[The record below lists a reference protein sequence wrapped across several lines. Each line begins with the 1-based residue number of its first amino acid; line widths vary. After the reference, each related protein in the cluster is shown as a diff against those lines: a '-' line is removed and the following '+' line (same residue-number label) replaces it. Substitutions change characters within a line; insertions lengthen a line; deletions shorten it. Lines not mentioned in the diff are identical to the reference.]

1 MNSTL
6 HLGDGL
12 RDDLIRVFCY
22 VGLPFIAYFLYVDW
36 TYNRYLEEYRN
47 SQKQEVQTA
56 NEKITSTLIELRTLT
71 EALRMKI
78 LATPEDSLSI
88 QTTLKAGQLLSQ
100 RYAIPTIQNISYYKL
115 SHPQAVITPTLI
127 APLNKVPRVFRK
139 PAKALEAL
147 TYQNNALVGTLP
159 VLDKNK
165 RLKGV
170 IEVKEVP
177 SLDLQKIIGADHFK
191 TLEFPQLFEI
201 DGAKFIQKKP
211 LEFIYKSPLSYLTYL
226 NSYASH
232 FWLLVFA
239 VLLGGP
245 LVFFSGRI
253 AKKRV
258 GFVYGS
264 QISQLNAEL
273 ESLNTHQS
281 SLEVD
286 NSFLRHII
294 QRSKELAGVIHKVVT
309 HIGASYGG
317 SNKVLMSEVEKLAQA
332 LSSGLWPN
340 LQRKP
345 LILGDIL
352 NEVKMHFANQIQN
365 LNLKWNVTELQDL
378 TIVGDP
384 LFAKIVL
391 LNAIGVPL
399 YSTPKNGALLIS
411 VMSKNGFAHIEVRDN
426 RYSLTN
432 AGKQYLKIPLEFF
445 VEAKQLRQLC
455 IQNGVGYESYETKGG
470 GFITKVSF
478 ALEPDEIAKGNVISF
493 PR

>member
-1 MNSTL
+1 MTSTL

-12 RDDLIRVFCY
+12 KGDLIRVFCY
-22 VGLPFIAYFLYVDW
+22 VGLPFVAYFLYVDW
-36 TYNRYLEEYRN
+36 TYNRYLEGYRN
-47 SQKQEVQTA
+47 TQKQEVQIA
-56 NEKITSTLIELRTLT
+56 NEKITETLTKLRTLT

-78 LATPEDSLSI
+78 LATPEDYLSI
-88 QTTLKAGQLLSQ
+88 QVTLKAGQLLSE

-127 APLNKVPRVFRK
+127 GSLNKVPQAFHK
-139 PAKALEAL
+139 PVKTLEAL

-159 VLDKNK
+159 VLDKNN
-165 RLKGV
+165 RLKGIV
-170 IEVKEVP
+170 EVKVP
-177 SLDLQKIIGADHFK
+177 SLDIQKIIGVDDFK
-191 TLEFPQLFEI
+191 TLEFPQLFEV
-201 DGAKFIQKKP
+201 DGTKLIQNKP
-211 LEFIYKSPLSYLTYL
+211 LEFTYKSPLSYLAYL
-226 NSYASH
+226 KSHASY

-245 LVFFSGRI
+245 LVFFSGRL

-264 QISQLNAEL
+264 QINQLNTEL

-281 SLEVD
+281 SLELN

-309 HIGASYGG
+309 HIEPSYGG
-317 SNKVLMSEVEKLAQA
+317 SNRVLMSEVEKLAQA

-345 LILGDIL
+345 LVLGNILD
-352 NEVKMHFANQIQN
+352 EVKMHFANQIQK
-365 LNLKWNVTELQDL
+365 LNLKWNVTGLQNL

-399 YSTPKNGALLIS
+399 FSTPKNGALLIS

-432 AGKQYLKIPLEFF
+432 TGKRYLKIPLEFF

-455 IQNGVGYESYETKGG
+455 IQNGVGYESYETKEGE
-470 GFITKVSF
+470 FITKVSF
-478 ALEPDEIAKGNVISF
+478 ALEPDKIAKGNVISL

>member
-22 VGLPFIAYFLYVDW
+22 VGLPFVVYFLYVDW

-47 SQKQEVQTA
+47 TQKQEVQTA
-56 NEKITSTLIELRTLT
+56 KEKITSTLIELRTLT

-115 SHPQAVITPTLI
+115 SHPQAVITSTLI
-127 APLNKVPRVFRK
+127 APLNKVPQAFRK
-139 PAKALEAL
+139 PAKTLEAL

-159 VLDKNK
+159 VLDKNN

-170 IEVKEVP
+170 VEVKVP
-177 SLDLQKIIGADHFK
+177 SLDIQKIIGAEHFK
-191 TLEFPQLFEI
+191 TLEFPQLFEA
-201 DGAKFIQKKP
+201 DGTKLIQKKP
-211 LEFIYKSPLSYLTYL
+211 LEFTYKSPLSYLTYL
-226 NSYASH
+226 NSYVSH
-232 FWLLVFA
+232 FWLLAFA
-239 VLLGGP
+239 VFIGGP

-258 GFVYGS
+258 GFAHGS
-264 QISQLNAEL
+264 QISQLNAKL
-273 ESLNTHQS
+273 ETLNTHRS

-309 HIGASYGG
+309 HIEPSYSG
-317 SNKVLMSEVEKLAQA
+317 SNRVLMSEVEKLAQA

-340 LQRKP
+340 LQRPP

-352 NEVKMHFANQIQN
+352 DEVKMHFANQIQK
-365 LNLKWNVTELQDL
+365 LNLKWNVTGLQDL

-399 YSTPKNGALLIS
+399 CSTPKSGALLIS
-411 VMSKNGFAHIEVRDN
+411 ITSKNGFAHIEVRDN

-432 AGKQYLKIPLEFF
+432 TGKQYLKFPLEFF

-455 IQNGVGYESYETKGG
+455 IQNGVGYESYKTKEGE
-470 GFITKVSF
+470 FITKVSF
-478 ALEPDEIAKGNVISF
+478 ALEPDEIAKGNVISL